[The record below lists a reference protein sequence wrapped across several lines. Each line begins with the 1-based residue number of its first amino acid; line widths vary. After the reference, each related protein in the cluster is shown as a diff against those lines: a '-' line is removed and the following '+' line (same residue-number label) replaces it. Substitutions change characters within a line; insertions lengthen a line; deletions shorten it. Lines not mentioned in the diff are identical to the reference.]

1 MNTSTIL
8 SLLKNSG
15 FHGLRADAEFIYME
29 DPSCILRSFETFI
42 NYAWIIIVA
51 ITGFL
56 LAGWA
61 ISKIWGGKTNLVEN
75 FKSLVLIFGI
85 LSAAYPIIETIYGD
99 KLFANGCKTIS
110 ISIAETNKILD
121 ARKDKLAKWNQ
132 FDLYENISIYDSGVQ
147 YTDNTPIHETTFAD
161 APIYG
166 AGTPADLTDA
176 VNTNTT
182 KQPVYANSLSTKAY
196 AQDNDVIYN
205 MPDGTRIKRSGGT
218 RAWRNN
224 NPGNIRMSDFS
235 RKVGAIGEAGGF
247 AVFPD
252 KETGMYAIEALL
264 RTNTYQNLTVAGAI
278 SRYAPP
284 SENNTSAY
292 HRTIEKHTGLSV
304 NKPMNQLTQTE
315 LTSVA
320 NAIMIMEGWKE
331 GNIQRI

>member
-8 SLLKNSG
+8 RLLENSG

-29 DPSCILRSFETFI
+29 DPSCILRSFEVFI
-42 NYAWIIIVA
+42 DYAWIIIIA

-56 LAGWA
+56 MAGWA
-61 ISKIWGGKTNLVEN
+61 ISKIWGSNTDLFENLKV
-75 FKSLVLIFGI
+75 LILIFGI
-85 LSAAYPIIETIYGD
+85 LSAAHPIMETIYGD
-99 KLFANGCKTIS
+99 NLFANGCKTIS
-110 ISIAETNKILD
+110 VSISETNKLLD
-121 ARKDKLAKWNQ
+121 ARKEKLSKWDQ
-132 FDLYENISIYDSGVQ
+132 FDLYENINIYDSGSN
-147 YTDNTPIHETTFAD
+147 YTDNTPVHEKTFAD

-166 AGTPADLTDA
+166 AGTPIDMSSATNDNKQKIIDA
-176 VNTNTT
+176 NTQS
-182 KQPVYANSLSTKAY
+182 KQAY
-196 AQDNDVIYN
+196 AQNNDVIYT
-205 MPDGTRIKRSGGT
+205 MPDGTRVKRTGGT

-224 NPGNIRMSDFS
+224 NPGNIRMSDFAK
-235 RKVGAIGEAGGF
+235 RVGAIGEAGGF

-292 HRTIEKHTGLSV
+292 HRTIEKHTGLSI
-304 NKPMNQLTQTE
+304 NKPMNQLTQSE
-315 LTSVA
+315 LASVA
-320 NAIMIMEGWKE
+320 NAIMIMEGWRE